1 MSNQGP
7 FLCVRRVQH
16 SKSITTIEYLKM
28 PKKEAIS
35 AMQERYRPHNPTP
48 LQIKVNEKFHYIRS
62 RGKVPELEEYPTK
75 LTTCPWSA
83 WP

>member
-1 MSNQGP
+1 
-7 FLCVRRVQH
+7 
-16 SKSITTIEYLKM
+16 
-28 PKKEAIS
+28 
-35 AMQERYRPHNPTP
+35 MQERYRPHNPTP
-48 LQIKVNEKFHYIRS
+48 LQIKVNKKFHYIRS